1 MKKALILLLTLCM
14 LITSV
19 PVFAANTG
27 EWSTGKSTYSFV
39 TPGQIKLFRKATKG
53 IGGVAY
59 KPVALLAKQLVS
71 GTNYIYLSYGTT
83 VTLKPECSW
92 YILSAYKNLD
102 KKVSLNSIEKISIE
116 DIKTS
121 ENPRTGILDGGF
133 YILPFKKN
141 LSALPA
147 KARTAF
153 RKATKTYSKYELSP
167 IALLGKQV
175 VAGTNYRILCYGSN
189 SKTSDLFVVDIYEKP
204 SGKSTVTSCKSFD
217 LEAYVNN

>member
-39 TPGQIKLFRKATKG
+39 TPGQIKLFKKATKG

-102 KKVSLNSIEKISIE
+102 KKLSVLRRLTRNSREVRRNMPQISVE
-116 DIKTS
+116 YFSPCTDRNS
-121 ENPRTGILDGGF
+121 FAYGTGG
-133 YILPFKKN
+133 
-141 LSALPA
+141 
-147 KARTAF
+147 
-153 RKATKTYSKYELSP
+153 
-167 IALLGKQV
+167 
-175 VAGTNYRILCYGSN
+175 
-189 SKTSDLFVVDIYEKP
+189 IYETV
-204 SGKSTVTSCKSFD
+204 SGICRKIDDISDTITVGETVIPIDDISLLVSVSFALIYVRSLSCLESIWHSSFTHPVQQRRGSC
-217 LEAYVNN
+217 LSQPP